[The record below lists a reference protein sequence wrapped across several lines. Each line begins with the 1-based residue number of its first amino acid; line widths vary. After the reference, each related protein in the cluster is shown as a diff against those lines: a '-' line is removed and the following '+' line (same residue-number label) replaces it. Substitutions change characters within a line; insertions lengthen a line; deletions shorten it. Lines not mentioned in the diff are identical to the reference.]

1 MLSLKPDHKAIV
13 SQLSIKRLKTG
24 NLWGFYRR
32 ELGVLRA
39 TRLIDNATEV
49 GNRSSFFYEHHWT
62 KKMFD
67 LFIMWCHCFAKSF
80 YWSHLFLSFLLHVLQ
95 NEGWTFHPQSQNF
108 PSGDSANVWWDLS
121 SWCLGIHKYQLA
133 SFKDPRDT
141 SRKYSKMSIWTELF
155 WTFWSKGQRW
165 QHLQISS
172 DIRSSNCTLRRWFLI
187 FYNTVT
193 KPFFTLR
200 LGVWSQ
206 HLCDPDG
213 HLNNRN
219 CWRFT
224 NQLGPVWSLR
234 KQAIVICCASW
245 GARNCQ
251 GEKDGSQ
258 TCDKE
263 FRKVFKW
270 WFSLVKRY

>member
-1 MLSLKPDHKAIV
+1 MLSLKPEHLSPDFDHKAIV

-67 LFIMWCHCFAKSF
+67 LFIMWCHYFAKSF
-80 YWSHLFLSFLLHVLQ
+80 YWSHLFLSFLLHVLK

-133 SFKDPRDT
+133 SFKDPRDAF
-141 SRKYSKMSIWTELF
+141 RKYSKMSIWPELF
-155 WTFWSKGQRW
+155 WPFLKQRATLAAFADFFR
-165 QHLQISS
+165 HPKFELHTSTLISF
-172 DIRSSNCTLRRWFLI
+172 FLE
-187 FYNTVT
+187 
-193 KPFFTLR
+193 
-200 LGVWSQ
+200 
-206 HLCDPDG
+206 HLCDETIF
-213 HLNNRN
+213 HLEA
-219 CWRFT
+219 
-224 NQLGPVWSLR
+224 WSMVAAPMWSGWPL
-234 KQAIVICCASW
+234 
-245 GARNCQ
+245 
-251 GEKDGSQ
+251 E
-258 TCDKE
+258 
-263 FRKVFKW
+263 
-270 WFSLVKRY
+270 